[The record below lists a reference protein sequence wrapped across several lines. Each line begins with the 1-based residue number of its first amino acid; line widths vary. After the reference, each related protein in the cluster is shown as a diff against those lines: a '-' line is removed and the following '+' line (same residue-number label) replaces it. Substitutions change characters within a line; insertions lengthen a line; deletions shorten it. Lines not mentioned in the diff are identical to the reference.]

1 MPLETII
8 VLMSFYVKT
17 HLFHTSLVEILPSED
32 LDEIW
37 CQYTRMMGLS
47 CGKEIVM
54 MSLVV

>member
-1 MPLETII
+1 
-8 VLMSFYVKT
+8 
-17 HLFHTSLVEILPSED
+17 LPSED